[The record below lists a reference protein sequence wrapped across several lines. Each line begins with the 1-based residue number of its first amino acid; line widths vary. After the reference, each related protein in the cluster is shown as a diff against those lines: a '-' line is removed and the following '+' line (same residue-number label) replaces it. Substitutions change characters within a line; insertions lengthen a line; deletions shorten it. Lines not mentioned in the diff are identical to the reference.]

1 MVIFKSFNRKE
12 EYFFVFEWLFYT
24 FQNVKKWQN
33 NPFSGGSKYI
43 KVSQITIFQNLCTK
57 FRVKTQW
64 WELFLFQL
72 FNIKVLSEDF
82 NFQKTQ
88 NIYFWRGA
96 LSTPKMENEVIFSH
110 FCINF
115 IITIRKLPKNYP
127 FFQFLKAKLPIS
139 CRSLLPYKSWDI
151 QWRLLVGTWKHNK
164 YALLPLK
171 SLLLIQRMHKI
182 HFLLTGDI

>member
-1 MVIFKSFNRKE
+1 MIICKRFSRKKG
-12 EYFFVFEWLFYT
+12 YFFVFEWWFYT
-24 FQNVKKWQN
+24 FQYVRKWQN

-43 KVSQITIFQNLCTK
+43 KLSQFTIFQNLWTK

-72 FNIKVLSEDF
+72 FNIKVLSENF

-96 LSTPKMENEVIFSH
+96 LSTPKMKNEVIFSH
-110 FCINF
+110 FSINF
-115 IITIRKLPKNYP
+115 IIKIRKIPKNYP

-139 CRSLLPYKSWDI
+139 CTSLFPYKSWDI